1 MAVIK
6 SVNNSLLVVTDQP
19 KRHNGISNRNVCA
32 FCPFEMSLFQRC
44 QLPIRSTIG
53 HTLDI
58 DTVTKKSYYIA
69 SYVKIS
75 KHKWKEI
82 PIIPNWQRA
91 IFLIITNKN
100 DMRIWGTAKPRY
112 FLIIIVRNETRL
124 SVNPTN
130 IWRFHIDCIDK
141 SLYVTKPYC
150 THNRSQLIGFLCK
163 PKELIVKFKSLTNKM
178 QLKIFEPSINSPTIL
193 FFDERTLIRSAV
205 QH

>member
-1 MAVIK
+1 MCLLSIWNEFVSTMPIANK
-6 SVNNSLLVVTDQP
+6 VNNRAHSWH
-19 KRHNGISNRNVCA
+19 RYCN
-32 FCPFEMSLFQRC
+32 
-44 QLPIRSTIG
+44 
-53 HTLDI
+53 
-58 DTVTKKSYYIA
+58 KKSYYIA

-141 SLYVTKPYC
+141 SLYV
-150 THNRSQLIGFLCK
+150 RFLCK

-178 QLKIFEPSINSPTIL
+178 QLKIFEPSINSPTII